1 MNALFLLLVIL
12 IHSVVLQISH
22 TGKSYVAMA
31 RPLEAAS
38 DTDFVPA
45 ASNRLLEQMKVY
57 PDRFGSPMWKPPPQP
72 GKPGSTSV
80 PPPHVGLLQSS
91 PHLLSPPPPPPLPS
105 SP

>member
-72 GKPGSTSV
+72 GKAHHFHG
-80 PPPHVGLLQSS
+80 PPPS
-91 PHLLSPPPPPPLPS
+91 PPPPLPS

>member
-45 ASNRLLEQMKVY
+45 ASNRLLEQMKIY
-57 PDRFGSPMWKPPPQP
+57 PDRVGSPMWKPPPQP
-72 GKPGSTSV
+72 GKPHQFDV
-80 PPPHVGLLQSS
+80 PPS
-91 PHLLSPPPPPPLPS
+91 PPLPS